1 MLPTVQDPDTSGAQ
15 PARLSH
21 AVAFVDHQSAEV
33 LQFDSE
39 QVLEHKLREHHH
51 VTRQHASGVRDEH
64 EFFGAVCDAMDGI
77 AEVLVAGRHTGI
89 ADFRRY
95 VDKHR
100 PLTAARVVGYEVVDH
115 PTEPQLVALARRH
128 FARHYAPP
136 GPPD

>member
-1 MLPTVQDPDTSGAQ
+1 
-15 PARLSH
+15 
-21 AVAFVDHQSAEV
+21 
-33 LQFDSE
+33 
-39 QVLEHKLREHHH
+39 
-51 VTRQHASGVRDEH
+51 
-64 EFFGAVCDAMDGI
+64 MDGI